1 MQTLNGRS
9 MSAAAMISSSST
21 CPQSSKPLLE
31 VSTVE
36 ARSCRAFVSL
46 NTSRLMWN
54 STLLDDIAPPVFLD
68 TD

>member
-1 MQTLNGRS
+1 
-9 MSAAAMISSSST
+9 MISSSST